1 METEDAQNTVEQQR
15 SFAPII
21 RVLIIFPVII
31 ISSSFVGKL
40 IVDMYELPQP
50 GSFLAFVG
58 LATVLGWVYVGY
70 EYKRTRKKLLLDKQ
84 SQEKK

>member
-1 METEDAQNTVEQQR
+1 METEDTQKTVEQQR

-21 RVLIIFPVII
+21 RVLIIFPVIM

-40 IVDMYELPQP
+40 IVDTYELPQP

-58 LATVLGWVYVGY
+58 FATVFGWLYVGY
-70 EYKRTRKKLLLDKQ
+70 EYKKAQKRLMLIRADK
-84 SQEKK
+84 E